1 MEVKWKPLTVGLAS
15 SLLAATAFAK
25 PPATTHDSASIDTDR
40 NGQFSSAEITRAADQ
55 VFARADT
62 NHDGRLSDAER
73 RAAHGAKAGPNEG
86 LVDAGGN
93 GNVTLAEYH
102 THVAQRFGQADTNH
116 DGHLSTQ
123 ELNAMEHQGTP
134 AGRR

>member
-1 MEVKWKPLTVGLAS
+1 MEIKWKPLAFGLTAS
-15 SLLAATAFAK
+15 LFAATAFAK
-25 PPATTHDSASIDTDR
+25 PPATQHDSASIDTDR
-40 NGQFSSAEITRAADQ
+40 NGQFSTAEITRAADQ
-55 VFARADT
+55 MFARADT

-73 RAAHGAKAGPNEG
+73 RAAHGRKAGPNEG

-93 GNVTLAEYH
+93 GNVTLAEYR
-102 THVAQRFGQADTNH
+102 THVAQHVGRADSNH
-116 DGHLSTQ
+116 DGHLSMQ